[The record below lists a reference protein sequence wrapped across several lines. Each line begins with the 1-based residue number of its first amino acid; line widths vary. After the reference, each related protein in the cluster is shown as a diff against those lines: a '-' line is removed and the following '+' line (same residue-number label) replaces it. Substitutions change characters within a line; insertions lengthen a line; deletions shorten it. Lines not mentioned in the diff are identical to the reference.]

1 MITLLLVRRGLSAL
15 VCLCSLTA
23 LPALAQR
30 PRDGGPQMEQVEQCH
45 ALLTS
50 EPQASL
56 KMARTLLAL
65 PSLSTSIEIG
75 AVGCLGVALRA
86 TGQLDQ
92 TTGLSERLLAAAAR
106 ADATAED
113 RLRAR
118 SLASHLLLW
127 RGDHVQALALTRS
140 FLDDAVRQRD
150 VQGQIGALLQ
160 IAMIRGDAM
169 GDAEGA
175 LTYLHKATVLS
186 EHLHRPP
193 NPNDLILYYNY
204 GYALLLLQRNQE
216 AAAAFKRAESIGARL
231 SGQEVFLHRIASHRA
246 EIQRRE
252 GQLQQAEAGLRGG
265 LDWQAAQDPQGQVVS
280 LQRLARLD
288 IDRHAYAAALALAT
302 QAQTLAEHGRF
313 TDEVRNGLDLLGD
326 IHTLQGNREQA
337 LRYVRLGREMD
348 QARSKGET
356 LTELA
361 RLQASAE
368 RSIDPTQ
375 VNAVQDLGRVRL
387 LRNSAVAALLAVW
400 VIATVVVLRLRHQ
413 RRQLTALTRTDSVTG
428 LVNRR
433 EAERL
438 LDAGTLP
445 QRGRS
450 ALLLLELD
458 HFKLL
463 NDRHG
468 QAAGDRVLHAVATCL
483 RQACDRHDLVSR
495 RDGAGFLIARHD
507 TSAQAAQAL
516 AGHLRLAIERLVV
529 EIGPGQHLTLG
540 ASIGVAPLPFF
551 ENAPAVLED
560 SLRAADLA
568 LQGARQSGRNAWA
581 CVWGEHGSGAPP
593 LHTVLANP
601 DDAMAAGW
609 VTLSGSRPIRWSAG
623 RVSA

>member
-1 MITLLLVRRGLSAL
+1 MITLSLVRRGLPAL
-15 VCLCSLTA
+15 ACLLSLTA

-30 PRDGGPQMEQVEQCH
+30 PLDGAPRMEQVEQCH

-50 EPQASL
+50 EPQAAL
-56 KMARTLLAL
+56 TMARTLLAARSL
-65 PSLSTSIEIG
+65 PTSIEIG
-75 AVGCLGVALRA
+75 AVGCLGVASRA
-86 TGQLDQ
+86 VGQLDQ
-92 TTGLSERLLAAAAR
+92 TAGLPERLLAAAAR
-106 ADATAED
+106 ADATTED

-118 SLASHLLLW
+118 SMASHLLLW
-127 RGDHVQALALTRS
+127 RGDHAQALALTRS

-150 VQGQIGALLQ
+150 VQGQIAALLQ

-175 LTYLHKATVLS
+175 LVYLRKATALS

-204 GYALLLLQRNQE
+204 GYGLLQMQRNDE
-216 AAAAFKRAESIGARL
+216 AAAAFKRAEAIGARL
-231 SGQEVFLHRIASHRA
+231 SGQDVFLHRIASHRA
-246 EIQRRE
+246 EIQRRG
-252 GQLQQAEAGLRGG
+252 GQLQAAEAGFRGV
-265 LDWQAAQDPQGQVVS
+265 LDWQAVQDPQGQVVT
-280 LQRLARLD
+280 LQRLARLA
-288 IDRHAYAAALALAT
+288 IDQGQDATALARAT

-337 LRYVRLGREMD
+337 LRYARLGREMD
-348 QARSKGET
+348 QARSKDET

-368 RSIDPTQ
+368 RSIDPAQ

-400 VIATVVVLRLRHQ
+400 VIATVIVLRLRHQ

-438 LDAGTLP
+438 LDADVAQAR

-450 ALLLLELD
+450 ALLLIELD
-458 HFKLL
+458 HFKQL

-468 QAAGDRVLHAVATCL
+468 QGAGDRVLHAVATCL
-483 RQACDRHDLVSR
+483 QQACDRHDRVSR
-495 RDGAGFLIARHD
+495 RDGAGFLVARHD
-507 TSAQAAQAL
+507 TSGKAAQAL
-516 AGHLRLAIERLVV
+516 ANHLRLAIERLVV
-529 EIGPGQHLTLG
+529 EIGPGQHLTLS

-551 ENAPAVLED
+551 DAAPAVLED

-581 CVWGEHGSGAPP
+581 CVWGEHGGGAPP
-593 LHTVLANP
+593 LHAVLAHP

-609 VTLSGSRPIRWSAG
+609 VTLSGSRPIRWTA
-623 RVSA
+623 